1 MKLRYLFLIIIF
13 IFAVP
18 VLPAQDLINAV
29 KSGKIERVKKL
40 LPYENM
46 EEKDEN
52 NYTAYHW
59 TAILGLKDIAI
70 LLLENGAEPNA
81 LVTDVPSKK
90 ISGGNIIWAGDIS
103 GAPSAPIIAQE
114 SGNNK
119 LIDFYL
125 SQGKIDLHLRSAVM
139 CDNAVVTEKALKAG
153 ANPNMMINMAG
164 DRILTAAIESS
175 LGSGSDTIVDILKKY
190 GADISAAFATSFVY
204 GYVSEN
210 SATWEKMI
218 KKGAKVN
225 QQYHDGNYN
234 DTLLSIAFKE
244 DKDKLNFLVKHGADL
259 TIQDKDGRTLLH
271 RAVAKQTN
279 VHLLIPP
286 EDICNKACLAKY
298 LSIRDNNGETACD
311 IAKRMLS

>member
-90 ISGGNIIWAGDIS
+90 GR
-103 GAPSAPIIAQE
+103 
-114 SGNNK
+114 
-119 LIDFYL
+119 
-125 SQGKIDLHLRSAVM
+125 LR
-139 CDNAVVTEKALKAG
+139 
-153 ANPNMMINMAG
+153 
-164 DRILTAAIESS
+164 
-175 LGSGSDTIVDILKKY
+175 
-190 GADISAAFATSFVY
+190 
-204 GYVSEN
+204 
-210 SATWEKMI
+210 
-218 KKGAKVN
+218 
-225 QQYHDGNYN
+225 
-234 DTLLSIAFKE
+234 
-244 DKDKLNFLVKHGADL
+244 
-259 TIQDKDGRTLLH
+259 
-271 RAVAKQTN
+271 
-279 VHLLIPP
+279 
-286 EDICNKACLAKY
+286 
-298 LSIRDNNGETACD
+298 
-311 IAKRMLS
+311 